1 MTKTFHEGFTLVEL
15 ALSMAF
21 IGILSVAVVLIISDT
36 VASYRRGLTI
46 AQVNSTGRDIVDDMR
61 LAVANS
67 SSQAVTVDCSRY
79 YQTNKDIRK
88 KCVDDGAYTF
98 VTVVKETAT
107 IKLKGSDEDLE
118 NVPIYGA
125 FCTGTYSYI
134 WNSGY
139 YDMEEAT
146 FAEKTVGTWA
156 KFKYNY
162 NYNDVS
168 GRPKEVTIQGSLREN
183 ASFAPVEGSDKVSVG
198 SENRPFRLLKI
209 RDTNRAVCVS
219 VSRPKAKGEV
229 YKNTT
234 EIEEEEGGLG
244 NVFDITEYG
253 VLDEQPEDLMLA
265 DTDNDLALFDLYVAR
280 PAESTSQR
288 NMFYAVSFILGTA
301 NGGANIKANGRSC
314 TPPTDYENENFDY
327 CAINKFNFAIQAT
340 GGM

>member
-79 YQTNKDIRK
+79 YQTNVLARE
-88 KCVDDGAYTF
+88 KCVNDGAYTF
-98 VTVVKETAT
+98 VTVVKEADVT
-107 IKLKGSDEDLE
+107 LKNGAEVLE

-139 YDMEEAT
+139 YDMEEADFT
-146 FAEKTVGTWA
+146 EKRDKIWAEIKY
-156 KFKYNY
+156 KYNFGGTS
-162 NYNDVS
+162 DI
-168 GRPKEVTIQGSLREN
+168 KEVTIDGSLREN
-183 ASFAPVEGSDKVSVG
+183 ADFVPEEGVSEVSVG
-198 SENRPFRLLKI
+198 SDNRPFRLLKI

-219 VSRPKAKGEV
+219 VSRPEAKGEV

-234 EIEEEEGGLG
+234 EIEEEGGLG